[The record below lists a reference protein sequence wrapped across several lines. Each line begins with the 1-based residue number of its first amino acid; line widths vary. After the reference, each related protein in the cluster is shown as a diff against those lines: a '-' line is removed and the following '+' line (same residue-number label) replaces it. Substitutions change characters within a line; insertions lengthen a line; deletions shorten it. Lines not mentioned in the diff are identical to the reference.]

1 MSFYILLTQFIL
13 IFTFY
18 ITMVHLS
25 KQRKED
31 KCACVCSVMSETL
44 LTPWTIACKALLSLE
59 FFRQEYWSGLPFSI
73 PVDGPH
79 AGIEL
84 HLLCLLHC
92 QADSLPLHHLRLGSS
107 A

>member
-44 LTPWTIACKALLSLE
+44 LTPWTIPCKALLSLE
-59 FFRQEYWSGLPFSI
+59 FSRQEYWSGLPFSI
-73 PVDGPH
+73 PEDLPNPVIKSMSPKSPALAGKFFTTGPPD
-79 AGIEL
+79 I
-84 HLLCLLHC
+84 
-92 QADSLPLHHLRLGSS
+92 
-107 A
+107 

>member
-73 PVDGPH
+73 PGDLFH
-79 AGIEL
+79 TGIESEFL
-84 HLLCLLHC
+84 ASPALACGFLTTVP
-92 QADSLPLHHLRLGSS
+92 PLVNT
-107 A
+107 